1 MTTQPAVQ
9 HSPLPPRILGI
20 QPLPDPPTGL
30 DRMRQIPHIAR
41 NQEMLQH
48 HFQHRPDVLVS
59 GDGYFC
65 RIAAARSGWL
75 KPDCV
80 VAFGVNPENILDRNG
95 YVINEV
101 GKPPEFVLEVGSP
114 STGRRDVLVKPHI
127 YAGFGVAEYWRFDW
141 TGGEYHGAPLW
152 GGRREGLNYRPI
164 PLQQNADGLIWGRSE
179 ALGLDLCWERGR
191 LNLYDPAAQC
201 YLEDLSTAARRAD
214 AAALRA
220 DAAAERAD
228 AEAERADAAQAA
240 YALMEARNA
249 RLEARQAELE
259 AELRRLRG
267 ETP

>member
-9 HSPLPPRILGI
+9 QPPVPPRIPNI

-48 HFQHRPDVLVS
+48 HFRHRPDVLVS

-152 GGRREGLNYRPI
+152 GGRRAGLNYRPI
-164 PLQQNADGLIWGRSE
+164 PLQRNAAGLIWGHSE
-179 ALGLDLCWERGR
+179 ALGLDLCWENGH
-191 LNLYDPAAQC
+191 LNLYDPAAQR
-201 YLEDLSTAARRAD
+201 YLEDLND
-214 AAALRA
+214 AAQ
-220 DAAAERAD
+220 RAD
-228 AEAERADAAQAA
+228 AEAQRAADEAQRADAAQAA
-240 YALMEARNA
+240 YALMEARNTE
-249 RLEARQAELE
+249 LEARNAAME